1 MNADAYGWI
10 PTSLETHTFLD
21 INTSIW
27 WVMLIAS
34 GVGEYPPTFT
44 KAFVLPLKKCVSSV
58 YSQLTACL
66 MAESVA
72 NLPASWELLMVAK
85 IWKSPGV
92 WSKLHREVFHNLLAT
107 VLYLLTVWGP
117 VISISLDT
125 LRSTWLGRKLTTN
138 TAMKQ
143 TVTSSLQTHDTNF
156 FYTRIQALVPWQD
169 QYQNVDGESWR
180 SGV

>member
-1 MNADAYGWI
+1 
-10 PTSLETHTFLD
+10 
-21 INTSIW
+21 
-27 WVMLIAS
+27 MLIAS

-92 WSKLHREVFHNLLAT
+92 
-107 VLYLLTVWGP
+107 
-117 VISISLDT
+117 
-125 LRSTWLGRKLTTN
+125 
-138 TAMKQ
+138 
-143 TVTSSLQTHDTNF
+143 
-156 FYTRIQALVPWQD
+156 
-169 QYQNVDGESWR
+169 
-180 SGV
+180 